1 MSTRSFSRDK
11 SIIVELT
18 AHDIDPALR
27 KLQDEW
33 EDLLMHDELSVDIP
47 PKIEFESERD
57 KHQLMALW

>member
-1 MSTRSFSRDK
+1 MPRSFSRDK

-18 AHDIDPALR
+18 AEDIDPSLR

-33 EDLLMHDELSVDIP
+33 EDLLMHDELTVDIP
-47 PKIEFESERD
+47 PQIEFESETD